1 MQTPDYNGF
10 YTDIRVVGCVAD
22 ESPLRLVNGR
32 YQMDFEDLDRLNPIA
47 GAIADAGIVDEND
60 VCCVTP
66 IVTGETRRTSA

>member
-32 YQMDFEDLDRLNPIA
+32 YQMDFEDLERRIDHDTHVHAVGWRVSEMA
-47 GAIADAGIVDEND
+47 G
-60 VCCVTP
+60 TH
-66 IVTGETRRTSA
+66 T